1 MSTHLDS
8 SVLVAALVDSDPH
21 HEACLHLLRKG
32 GSSVLVHALAETFNT
47 MTGGK
52 LISRILPS
60 VVSEVL
66 TVSVLPRVRPIGL
79 SAAETIAAFAETE
92 ERGVRGGAIYD
103 YLHLV
108 AARKAGAR
116 KLYTLDLD
124 NFRSFHRHGDPEIV
138 HP

>member
-1 MSTHLDS
+1 VSVHFDS

-21 HEACLHLLRKG
+21 HEPCLNLLRKG
-32 GSSVLVHALAETFNT
+32 GASVFVHALAETFNT

-52 LISRILPS
+52 LVSRILPS
-60 VVSEVL
+60 IVSEVL
-66 TVSVLPRVRPIGL
+66 AVSVLPRVQPVTL
-79 SAAETIAAFAETE
+79 SAAETIAAMKETE

-108 AARKAGAR
+108 AARKARAR
-116 KLYTLDLD
+116 QLYTLDFD
-124 NFRSFHRHGDPEIV
+124 NFRSFHRTGDPAIV

>member
-1 MSTHLDS
+1 
-8 SVLVAALVDSDPH
+8 
-21 HEACLHLLRKG
+21 
-32 GSSVLVHALAETFNT
+32 